1 MPSSPSEL
9 TTGHHRS
16 GCVSGTSHTP
26 VLCWQSI
33 GQIVWGEKA
42 PKDQAQQRGSK
53 ALPRGRRRDKEGCGE
68 EKKQKDTAKQHHG
81 EAPSPRRKEGTVT
94 PRGMVQEK
102 GEPHGWEGVSH
113 S

>member
-9 TTGHHRS
+9 TTGHYRS

-68 EKKQKDTAKQHHG
+68 EKKAERYSKTASRRSTKSKEERGNSDATRHG
-81 EAPSPRRKEGTVT
+81 AGERRTTWMG
-94 PRGMVQEK
+94 RS
-102 GEPHGWEGVSH
+102 EP
-113 S
+113 